1 MAFQVFLK
9 RRTESIKNQKLLTGL
24 KTRDFA
30 NISVDGAF
38 VTFMT
43 YTFMFPPS
51 HSAIDCL

>member
-38 VTFMT
+38 V
-43 YTFMFPPS
+43 
-51 HSAIDCL
+51 I